1 MNKSNMKKFI
11 KMRAQV
17 LDKKFETEVNR
28 MKKML
33 DNKIVSPHTYEAKTK
48 ELYDQMQKQ
57 KEKLKRKEKLMK
69 KGWLMIFEEF

>member
-1 MNKSNMKKFI
+1 MKRFI

-33 DNKIVSPHTYEAKTK
+33 EN
-48 ELYDQMQKQ
+48 
-57 KEKLKRKEKLMK
+57 
-69 KGWLMIFEEF
+69 

>member
-1 MNKSNMKKFI
+1 
-11 KMRAQV
+11 
-17 LDKKFETEVNR
+17 
-28 MKKML
+28 ML

>member
-28 MKKML
+28 IKKML
-33 DNKIVSPHTYEAKTK
+33 DN
-48 ELYDQMQKQ
+48 
-57 KEKLKRKEKLMK
+57 
-69 KGWLMIFEEF
+69 